1 MRKIAGAVSAVALV
15 SVAVL
20 TFSKVLFVTQA
31 VGMGVDAG
39 VNAESAA
46 AKVAYRF
53 PANAELFRE
62 FIAPVSAAEWAARAP
77 GAAAVC
83 GSLFSPAMTTD
94 CLSASHKPA
103 NPATLAIVFERPA
116 APSHEPRPA
125 PVAAP
130 VIPAP
135 AVAAPVVAVP
145 AVPAAAPA
153 PKAIP
158 APAATAAPAE
168 PVRTRV
174 SAFATPATAV
184 PVAAAAP
191 VRPSVTV
198 APPSCAQT
206 LPSANARVERVLAR
220 IKDARTRQGSDAC
233 AAYRSDFFEI
243 VQAREVAAL
252 CRSGADRD
260 RDLRRIDGAV
270 EDINGAIAQTCGT

>member
-20 TFSKVLFVTQA
+20 TISKALFGSQA
-31 VGMGVDAG
+31 VGMGVDTG
-39 VNAESAA
+39 VNDESTAA
-46 AKVAYRF
+46 IAYRF
-53 PANAELFRE
+53 PANADLFRE

-77 GAAAVC
+77 VAAVAC
-83 GSLFSPAMTTD
+83 GSVFSPALTNE
-94 CLSASHKPA
+94 CLTASHKPA
-103 NPATLAIVFERPA
+103 NPAALAVVERPA
-116 APSHEPRPA
+116 PEPRPT

-130 VIPAP
+130 AAMAPLVAAPVTAPVPAPAKAAPAPAP
-135 AVAAPVVAVP
+135 AVATAPV
-145 AVPAAAPA
+145 
-153 PKAIP
+153 
-158 APAATAAPAE
+158 E

-174 SAFATPATAV
+174 AVSGTPASAA

-191 VRPSVTV
+191 VRAPVTA

-220 IKDARTRQGSDAC
+220 IKDARTRTGSDAC

-252 CRSGADRD
+252 CRSGADRE

-270 EDINGAIAQTCGT
+270 EDINGAIAQACGT

>member
-20 TFSKVLFVTQA
+20 TFSKALFVTQA

-39 VNAESAA
+39 ISEESAA
-46 AKVAYRF
+46 AKIAYRF

-62 FIAPVSAAEWAARAP
+62 FIAPVSAAEWASRAP
-77 GAAAVC
+77 VAAATC
-83 GSLFSPAMTTD
+83 GSLFSPALTTD
-94 CLSASHKPA
+94 CLTGSHKPA
-103 NPATLAIVFERPA
+103 KPAAVAAVFEPRPA
-116 APSHEPRPA
+116 ASVAAPRPA

-130 VIPAP
+130 
-135 AVAAPVVAVP
+135 AVATPPVA
-145 AVPAAAPA
+145 APAAAPV
-153 PKAIP
+153 
-158 APAATAAPAE
+158 E
-168 PVRTRV
+168 PVRTR
-174 SAFATPATAV
+174 ATALATPASAM

-191 VRPSVTV
+191 VRAPVTV

-220 IKDARTRQGSDAC
+220 IKDARTRSGSDAC

-252 CRSGADRD
+252 CRSGADRE

>member
-15 SVAVL
+15 TVTVL
-20 TFSKVLFVTQA
+20 TFSKALLVTQA

-39 VNAESAA
+39 MNEESAA

-77 GAAAVC
+77 VAAAAC
-83 GSLFSPAMTTD
+83 GSLFSPAMTID
-94 CLSASHKPA
+94 CLSPKPA
-103 NPATLAIVFERPA
+103 KATVAAVVERPA
-116 APSHEPRPA
+116 APAVEPRPA
-125 PVAAP
+125 PVTAPLVPAPAAAAP
-130 VIPAP
+130 VIAD
-135 AVAAPVVAVP
+135 P

-153 PKAIP
+153 PKAALAP
-158 APAATAAPAE
+158 APVAAAPVE
-168 PVRTRV
+168 QVRTRV
-174 SAFATPATAV
+174 TALATPASAA

-191 VRPSVTV
+191 VRAPVTV

-252 CRSGADRD
+252 CRNGADRE

-270 EDINGAIAQTCGT
+270 EDINGAIAQICGT